1 METSAKEVL
10 KMRNLGMIKQSVVMS
25 IQNIIANK
33 MRTFLTMLGI
43 IIGVG
48 AVIALITSVSAVTDY
63 IMEQF
68 SSLGAGT
75 ITISAPG
82 TSLKYG
88 LSEND
93 LSEIEEMDNVKD
105 VAPSVTVTA
114 KVVRNDYVSD
124 DVTITGKN
132 EAYFQKN
139 DEMVTYGRS
148 FTPQD
153 MDGTVTVCLIDD
165 ELAKTFFLGEDPLGK
180 TIRVG
185 GITYTVVGLCNP
197 DDTMTDMMVGVTD
210 SDGTIYIPYKNAM
223 NMNGTNRVNS
233 LEVYVEDTDKT
244 DELVDR
250 LEAYLDNAF
259 NDADNAYSI
268 INMDSLVEM
277 MDDMSDMMTKLLAG
291 IASISLLVGGIG
303 IMNMMLVSVTE
314 RTKEIGLRKALG
326 AEPGIIQLQFL
337 IESIILSLLGGI
349 IGILFGELLSYIA
362 LNAIDTEFR
371 VNVSAV
377 ALGFFFSLGVGV
389 IFGWAPA
396 RKASN
401 LNPIDALRS
410 E

>member
-1 METSAKEVL
+1 
-10 KMRNLGMIKQSVVMS
+10 MRNLGMIKQSVVMS

>member
-1 METSAKEVL
+1 
-10 KMRNLGMIKQSVVMS
+10 MRNLGMIKQSVVMS

-153 MDGTVTVCLIDD
+153 MDGTVMVCLIDD
-165 ELAKTFFLGEDPLGK
+165 ELAKAFFLGEDPLGK

>member
-1 METSAKEVL
+1 
-10 KMRNLGMIKQSVVMS
+10 MRNLGMIRQSVIMS
-25 IQNIIANK
+25 VQNIIANK
-33 MRTFLTMLGI
+33 MRTFLTTLGI

-48 AVIALITSVSAVTDY
+48 AVIALVTSVSAVTDY

-82 TSLKYG
+82 TALKYG

-93 LSEIEEMDNVKD
+93 ISEIEEMDNVKG

-114 KVVRNDYVSD
+114 KVVRNDYVSS
-124 DVTITGKN
+124 DVTVTGKN
-132 EAYFQKN
+132 EDYFQKN
-139 DEMVTYGRS
+139 DEIVTYGRA
-148 FTPQD
+148 FTAQD

-165 ELAKTFFLGEDPLGK
+165 DLAKTFFLGEDPLGK

-197 DDTMTDMMVGVTD
+197 DDTMTDMMVGITD

-233 LEVYVEDTDKT
+233 LDVYVDDTDRT
-244 DELVDR
+244 DEVVDR
-250 LEAYLDNAF
+250 IEAYLDNAF

-268 INMDSLVEM
+268 INMESLVEM
-277 MDDMSDMMTKLLAG
+277 MDDMSDIMTKLLAG

-371 VNVSAV
+371 INLSAV
-377 ALGFFFSLGVGV
+377 ALGFFFSLGVGI

>member
-1 METSAKEVL
+1 M
-10 KMRNLGMIKQSVVMS
+10 SV
-25 IQNIIANK
+25 QNIIANK
-33 MRTFLTMLGI
+33 MRTFLTTLGI

-48 AVIALITSVSAVTDY
+48 AVIALVTSVSAVTDY

-82 TSLKYG
+82 TALKYG

-93 LSEIEEMDNVKD
+93 ISEIEEMDNVKG

-114 KVVRNDYVSD
+114 KVVRNDYVSS
-124 DVTITGKN
+124 DVTVTGKN
-132 EAYFQKN
+132 EDYFRKN
-139 DEMVTYGRS
+139 DEIVTYGRA
-148 FTPQD
+148 FTAQD

-165 ELAKTFFLGEDPLGK
+165 DLAKTFFLGEDPLGK

-197 DDTMTDMMVGVTD
+197 DDTMTDMMVGITD

-233 LEVYVEDTDKT
+233 LDVYVDDTDRT
-244 DELVDR
+244 DEVVDR
-250 LEAYLDNAF
+250 IEAYLDNAF

-268 INMDSLVEM
+268 INMESLVEM
-277 MDDMSDMMTKLLAG
+277 MDDMSDIMTKLLAG

-371 VNVSAV
+371 INLSAV
-377 ALGFFFSLGVGV
+377 ALGFFFSLGVGI

>member
-1 METSAKEVL
+1 METSAKEDL

-114 KVVRNDYVSD
+114 KVVRNDYVSS

>member
-1 METSAKEVL
+1 M
-10 KMRNLGMIKQSVVMS
+10 SV
-25 IQNIIANK
+25 QNIIANK
-33 MRTFLTMLGI
+33 MRTFLTTLGI

-48 AVIALITSVSAVTDY
+48 AVIALVTSVSAVTDY

-82 TSLKYG
+82 TALKYG

-93 LSEIEEMDNVKD
+93 ISEIEEMDNVKG

-114 KVVRNDYVSD
+114 RVVRNDNVSD
-124 DVTITGKN
+124 DVTVTGKN
-132 EAYFQKN
+132 EDYFQKN
-139 DEMVTYGRS
+139 DEMVTYGRA
-148 FTPQD
+148 FTEQD
-153 MDGTVTVCLIDD
+153 MDGTVMVCLIDD
-165 ELAKTFFLGEDPLGK
+165 ELAESFFLGEDPLGK

-185 GITYTVVGLCNP
+185 GITYTVVGLCDP

-233 LEVYVEDTDKT
+233 LDVYVNDTDRT
-244 DELVDR
+244 DELVDK
-250 LEAYLDNAF
+250 LEAYLDNTF
-259 NDADNAYSI
+259 NEADNAYSL

-277 MDDMSDMMTKLLAG
+277 MDDMSNIMTKLLAG

-362 LNAIDTEFR
+362 LDAIGTEFR
-371 VNVSAV
+371 INVSAV

>member
-1 METSAKEVL
+1 
-10 KMRNLGMIKQSVVMS
+10 MRNFGMIRQSVIMS

-33 MRTFLTMLGI
+33 MRTFLTTLGI

-82 TSLKYG
+82 TALKYG

-93 LSEIEEMDNVKD
+93 LSEIEEMDNVKG

-114 KVVRNDYVSD
+114 KVVRNDYVSS
-124 DVTITGKN
+124 DVTVTGKN
-132 EAYFQKN
+132 EDYFQKN
-139 DEMVTYGRS
+139 DEMVTYGRA
-148 FTPQD
+148 FTAQD
-153 MDGTVTVCLIDD
+153 MDGTVAVCLIDD
-165 ELAKTFFLGEDPLGK
+165 DLAKTFFLGEDPLGK
-180 TIRVG
+180 TIIVG

-197 DDTMTDMMVGVTD
+197 DDTMNDMMVGITD

-233 LEVYVEDTDKT
+233 LDVYVDDTDKT

-268 INMDSLVEM
+268 INMESLVEM
-277 MDDMSDMMTKLLAG
+277 MDDMSDIMTKLLAG

-362 LNAIDTEFR
+362 LDAIGTEFR
-371 VNVSAV
+371 SNVSAV

-396 RKASN
+396 RKASK

>member
-1 METSAKEVL
+1 
-10 KMRNLGMIKQSVVMS
+10 MRNFGMIRQSVIMS

-33 MRTFLTMLGI
+33 MRTFLTTLGI

-82 TSLKYG
+82 TALKYG

-93 LSEIEEMDNVKD
+93 ISEIEEMDNVKG

-114 KVVRNDYVSD
+114 KVVRNDYVSS
-124 DVTITGKN
+124 DVTVTGKN
-132 EAYFQKN
+132 EDYFQKN
-139 DEMVTYGRS
+139 DEMVTYGRA
-148 FTPQD
+148 FTAQD
-153 MDGTVTVCLIDD
+153 MDGTVAVCLIDD
-165 ELAKTFFLGEDPLGK
+165 DLAKTFFLGEDPLGK
-180 TIRVG
+180 TIIVG

-197 DDTMTDMMVGVTD
+197 DDTMSDMMVGITD

-233 LEVYVEDTDKT
+233 LDVYVDDTDKT

-268 INMDSLVEM
+268 INMESLVEM
-277 MDDMSDMMTKLLAG
+277 MDDMSDIMTKLLAG

-396 RKASN
+396 RKASK

>member
-1 METSAKEVL
+1 
-10 KMRNLGMIKQSVVMS
+10 MIKQSVVMS

-82 TSLKYG
+82 TALKYG

-277 MDDMSDMMTKLLAG
+277 MDDMSNMMTKLLAG

-371 VNVSAV
+371 VNMSAI
-377 ALGFFFSLGVGV
+377 ALGFFFSLGVGI

-396 RKASN
+396 RKASK

>member
-1 METSAKEVL
+1 
-10 KMRNLGMIKQSVVMS
+10 MRNLGMIRQSVIMS
-25 IQNIIANK
+25 VQNIIANK
-33 MRTFLTMLGI
+33 MRTFLTTLGI

-48 AVIALITSVSAVTDY
+48 AVIALVTSVSAVTDY

-82 TSLKYG
+82 TALKYG

-93 LSEIEEMDNVKD
+93 ISEIEEMDNVKG

-114 KVVRNDYVSD
+114 RVVRNDNVSD
-124 DVTITGKN
+124 DVTVTGKN
-132 EAYFQKN
+132 EDYFQKN
-139 DEMVTYGRS
+139 DEMVTYGRA
-148 FTPQD
+148 FTEQD
-153 MDGTVTVCLIDD
+153 MDGTVMVCLIDD
-165 ELAKTFFLGEDPLGK
+165 ELAETFFLGEDPLGK

-185 GITYTVVGLCNP
+185 GITYTVVGLCDP

-233 LEVYVEDTDKT
+233 LDVYVNDTDRT
-244 DELVDR
+244 DELVDK
-250 LEAYLDNAF
+250 LEAYLDNTF
-259 NDADNAYSI
+259 NEADNAYSL

-277 MDDMSDMMTKLLAG
+277 MDDMSNIMTKLLAG

-362 LNAIDTEFR
+362 LDAIGTEFR
-371 VNVSAV
+371 INVSAV

>member
-1 METSAKEVL
+1 
-10 KMRNLGMIKQSVVMS
+10 MRNFGMIRQSVIMS

-33 MRTFLTMLGI
+33 MRTFLTTLGI

-68 SSLGAGT
+68 SSIGAGT

-82 TSLKYG
+82 TALKYG

-93 LSEIEEMDNVKD
+93 LSEIEEMDNVKG

-114 KVVRNDYVSD
+114 KVVRNDYVSS
-124 DVTITGKN
+124 DVTVTGKN
-132 EAYFQKN
+132 EDYFQKN
-139 DEMVTYGRS
+139 DEMVTYGRA
-148 FTPQD
+148 FTAQD
-153 MDGTVTVCLIDD
+153 MDGTVAVCLIDD
-165 ELAKTFFLGEDPLGK
+165 DLAKTFFLGEDPLGK
-180 TIRVG
+180 TIIVG

-197 DDTMTDMMVGVTD
+197 DDTMSDMMVGITD

-233 LEVYVEDTDKT
+233 LDVYVDDTDKT

-268 INMDSLVEM
+268 INMESLVEM
-277 MDDMSDMMTKLLAG
+277 MDDMSDIMTKLLAG

-362 LNAIDTEFR
+362 LDAIGTEFR
-371 VNVSAV
+371 INVSAV

>member
-1 METSAKEVL
+1 
-10 KMRNLGMIKQSVVMS
+10 MRNFGMIRQSVIMS

-33 MRTFLTMLGI
+33 MRTFLTTLGI

-75 ITISAPG
+75 ITITAPG

-93 LSEIEEMDNVKD
+93 ISQIEEMDNVKG

-114 KVVRNDYVSD
+114 KVVRNDYVSS
-124 DVTITGKN
+124 DVTVTGKN
-132 EAYFQKN
+132 EDYFQKN
-139 DEMVTYGRS
+139 DEMVTYGRA
-148 FTPQD
+148 FTAQD
-153 MDGTVTVCLIDD
+153 MDGTVAVCLIDD
-165 ELAKTFFLGEDPLGK
+165 DLAKTFFLGEDPLGK
-180 TIRVG
+180 TIIVG

-197 DDTMTDMMVGVTD
+197 DDTMSDMMVGITD
-210 SDGTIYIPYKNAM
+210 SDGAIYIPYKNAM

-233 LEVYVEDTDKT
+233 LDVYVDDTDKT
-244 DELVDR
+244 DELVYR

-259 NDADNAYSI
+259 NDADNAYSL
-268 INMDSLVEM
+268 INMESLIEM
-277 MDDMSDMMTKLLAG
+277 MDDMSDIMTKLLAG

-314 RTKEIGLRKALG
+314 RTKEIGLRKALS
-326 AEPGIIQLQFL
+326 AEPAIIQLQFL

-362 LNAIDTEFR
+362 LNAIDTEFK

-396 RKASN
+396 RKASK

>member
-1 METSAKEVL
+1 
-10 KMRNLGMIKQSVVMS
+10 MRNFGMIRQSVIMS

-33 MRTFLTMLGI
+33 MRTFLTTLGI

-82 TSLKYG
+82 TALKYG

-93 LSEIEEMDNVKD
+93 LSEIEEMDNVKG

-114 KVVRNDYVSD
+114 KVVRNDYVSS
-124 DVTITGKN
+124 DVTVTGKN
-132 EAYFQKN
+132 EDYFQKN
-139 DEMVTYGRS
+139 DEMVTYGRA
-148 FTPQD
+148 FTAQD
-153 MDGTVTVCLIDD
+153 MDGTVAVCLIDD
-165 ELAKTFFLGEDPLGK
+165 DLAKTFFLGEDPLGK
-180 TIRVG
+180 TIIVG

-197 DDTMTDMMVGVTD
+197 DDTMSDMMVGITD

-233 LEVYVEDTDKT
+233 LDVYVDDTDKT

-268 INMDSLVEM
+268 INMESLVEM
-277 MDDMSDMMTKLLAG
+277 MDDMSNIMTKLLAG

-349 IGILFGELLSYIA
+349 IGILFGELLSFIA
-362 LNAIDTEFR
+362 LNAIDTEFK

>member
-1 METSAKEVL
+1 METSAKEDL
-10 KMRNLGMIKQSVVMS
+10 KMRNLGMIRQSVIMS

-33 MRTFLTMLGI
+33 MRTFLTTLGI

-82 TSLKYG
+82 TALKYG

-93 LSEIEEMDNVKD
+93 LSEIEEMDNVKGI
-105 VAPSVTVTA
+105 APSVTVTA

-132 EAYFQKN
+132 EDYFQKN
-139 DEMVTYGRS
+139 NEMVTYGRS

-197 DDTMTDMMVGVTD
+197 DDTMTDMMVGITD

-233 LEVYVEDTDKT
+233 LDVYVDDTDKT

-250 LEAYLDNAF
+250 LEAYLDNVF

-268 INMDSLVEM
+268 INMESLVEM
-277 MDDMSDMMTKLLAG
+277 MDDMSDIMTKLLAG

-303 IMNMMLVSVTE
+303 IMNMMFVSVTE

-371 VNVSAV
+371 VNMSAV
-377 ALGFFFSLGVGV
+377 ALGFFFSLGVGI

-396 RKASN
+396 RKASK

>member
-1 METSAKEVL
+1 
-10 KMRNLGMIKQSVVMS
+10 MRNLGMIRQSVIMS

-82 TSLKYG
+82 TALKYG

-93 LSEIEEMDNVKD
+93 LSEIEEMDNVKGI
-105 VAPSVTVTA
+105 APSVTVTA

-132 EAYFQKN
+132 EDYFQKN
-139 DEMVTYGRS
+139 NEMVTYGRS

-197 DDTMTDMMVGVTD
+197 DDTMTDMMVGITD

-233 LEVYVEDTDKT
+233 LDVYVDDTDKT

-250 LEAYLDNAF
+250 LEAYLDNVF

-268 INMDSLVEM
+268 INMESLVEM
-277 MDDMSDMMTKLLAG
+277 MDDMSDIMTKLLAG

-371 VNVSAV
+371 VNMSAV
-377 ALGFFFSLGVGV
+377 ALGFFFSLGVGI

>member
-1 METSAKEVL
+1 
-10 KMRNLGMIKQSVVMS
+10 MRNFGMIRQSVIMS

-33 MRTFLTMLGI
+33 MRTFLTTLGI

-82 TSLKYG
+82 TALKYG

-93 LSEIEEMDNVKD
+93 ISEIEEMDNVKG

-114 KVVRNDYVSD
+114 KVVRNDYVSSE
-124 DVTITGKN
+124 VTVTGKN
-132 EAYFQKN
+132 EDYFQKN
-139 DEMVTYGRS
+139 DEMVTYGRA
-148 FTPQD
+148 FTAQD
-153 MDGTVTVCLIDD
+153 MDGTVAVCLIDD
-165 ELAKTFFLGEDPLGK
+165 DLAKTFFLGEDPLSK
-180 TIRVG
+180 TIIVG

-197 DDTMTDMMVGVTD
+197 DDTMSDMMVGITD

-233 LEVYVEDTDKT
+233 LDVYVDDTDKT

-268 INMDSLVEM
+268 INMESLVEM
-277 MDDMSDMMTKLLAG
+277 MDDMSDIMTKLLAG

-362 LNAIDTEFR
+362 LNAIDTEFK

-396 RKASN
+396 RKASK